1 MSEAGERSWALIGVP
16 SSAGAHHAGQER
28 APAALRKAGLVDRL
42 RAAGLSVDD
51 LGDLPET
58 PFALDRAHPASRN
71 LPSVVNVAR
80 QVADKVADVAGSGRL
95 PLVVGGDCTITL
107 GVIAGLTR
115 HHPDVGLAYVDGD
128 ADLSTPSDPESP
140 GSGIFDSMGI
150 AHLLGSGAPELAGL
164 AGTTPLLDPSRLAM
178 VGCDPREIDLA
189 GREFLAERDVSFQ
202 EGPVLAVNP
211 AAVASRAL
219 ADIAGAIGPLAVHF
233 DIDTVDSGDLPLGN
247 FPHYGSGVR
256 FEHVVEC
263 LRLLL
268 RHEPLAA
275 LVLTEVNPTHD
286 ATGELI
292 SQYIDGIVSALAGA

>member
-1 MSEAGERSWALIGVP
+1 
-16 SSAGAHHAGQER
+16 
-28 APAALRKAGLVDRL
+28 
-42 RAAGLSVDD
+42 
-51 LGDLPET
+51 
-58 PFALDRAHPASRN
+58 
-71 LPSVVNVAR
+71 VVSVAR
-80 QVADKVADVAGSGRL
+80 QVADRVADVAGSGRL

-107 GVIAGLTR
+107 GVIAGLKR

-128 ADLSTPSDPESP
+128 ADLSTPSDPEAP

-150 AHLLGSGAPELAGL
+150 AHLLGAGAPELAGI

-178 VGCDPREIDLA
+178 MGCDPREIDLA
-189 GREFLAERDVSFQ
+189 GRQFLAERGVSFQ

-211 AAVASRAL
+211 AAAASRAL

-256 FEHVVEC
+256 FQHAVEC

>member
-1 MSEAGERSWALIGVP
+1 MSEAAERDWALIGVP

-28 APAALRKAGLVDRL
+28 TPAALRKAGLVDRL
-42 RAAGLSVDD
+42 RAAGLSVVD

-58 PFALDRAHPASRN
+58 PFALDRDHPAGRN
-71 LPSVVNVAR
+71 LPAVVSVAR
-80 QVADKVADVAGSGRL
+80 QVADRVADVAGSGRL

-107 GVIAGLTR
+107 GVIAGLR
-115 HHPDVGLAYVDGD
+115 QRHPDVGLAYLDGD
-128 ADLSTPSDPESP
+128 ADLSTPDHPEAP

-150 AHLLGSGAPELAGL
+150 AHLLGGGAPELAGIG
-164 AGTTPLLDPSRLAM
+164 GTTPLLDPSRLAM
-178 VGCDPREIDLA
+178 MGCDPREIDLA
-189 GREFLAERDVSFQ
+189 GRRFLAERRVSFQ
-202 EGPVLAVNP
+202 DGPVLAVDP
-211 AAVASRAL
+211 AAAASRAL

-256 FEHVVEC
+256 FDQAIEC
-263 LRLLL
+263 LRVLL

-292 SQYIDGIVSALAGA
+292 SQYLDGIVSALAGA